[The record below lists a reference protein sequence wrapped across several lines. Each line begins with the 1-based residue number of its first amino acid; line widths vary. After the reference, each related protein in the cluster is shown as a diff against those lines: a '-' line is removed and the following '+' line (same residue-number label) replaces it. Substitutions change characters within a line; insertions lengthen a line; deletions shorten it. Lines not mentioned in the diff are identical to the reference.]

1 MMEWETGMM
10 VAALGLPWVALLVVQ
25 GRGSWLEGNRLGRW
39 LWLVPAFVTATLIWR
54 VAAQPAGTIE
64 VARLLDWLPEK
75 GIGIDLHVD
84 GLSLFFGLVVSGMGT
99 LIFLY
104 TKGYFSDKPKE
115 MKLFNSYLLFFMA
128 AMLGTVFSGNLLSLY
143 IWWELTGIASFFLIG
158 YLHESDEA
166 RKGARMALITT
177 ISTGMC
183 LLAGIL
189 LVGLTAGTFSITEL
203 VERAP
208 EMAGS
213 GTWQAGFVLIMIG
226 AFGKSAQFP
235 FHYWLPNAMSAPT
248 PVSAYLHSA
257 TMVKLG
263 VFLVARTYPIFSDLD
278 MWAPLLMCVG
288 FTTFLLGAGFSL
300 LSNNLKAILA
310 YSTVSQLG
318 FLIGFYG
325 MSPAGGTHWD
335 LLHISNHVLYK
346 GALFMVVG
354 VIDHATGIKDIRQLG
369 GLRRRL
375 PLLFWI
381 SLISAASMAGF
392 IGTTGFLSKE
402 YMLKEKL
409 DYLSDGVFLNA
420 FPIILVIIGSIFK
433 VAFSARFVLHVF
445 AGPESP
451 KAVAHFHKPGFL
463 LQLPALIL
471 TSMTL
476 IGGLFP
482 ALTSRVLTAFVSP
495 GLQATQVD
503 KLKIWH
509 GFGSTAFQISC
520 AILVAGFILYAIAQ
534 KTAWRWAEIP
544 GWIRFDNG
552 FTKGMDGLPA
562 AGASITRWLGVEHP
576 KFHLPVII
584 GVALIWVGI
593 PLLSAP
599 AMPALPAFGES
610 EVMVTLLATA
620 IIVCAG
626 LCLLIVRAW
635 QAQVILMGVIGFLV
649 TFYFVLFRA
658 PDLALTQILV
668 ESASLLLL
676 LVLLQRFPSLRTLK
690 SGMSRLR
697 KSINAVIAVGAGAL
711 VFCLTLVFTGDPAS
725 APLGHEYLEA
735 SLPKAK
741 GTNAVNTILV
751 DFRGIDTLLEI
762 GVLVIAT
769 LGILGLLIRR
779 QPTKPNA

>member
-1 MMEWETGMM
+1 MKEWETGL
-10 VAALGLPWVALLVVQ
+10 VLAALALPWLALLVVQ
-25 GRGSWLEGNRLGRW
+25 GRGSLLEGRSLGSW
-39 LWLVPAFVTATLIWR
+39 LWLIPALVTGAVAWR
-54 VAAQPAGTIE
+54 VLAQPVGFVE
-64 VARLLDWLPEK
+64 VIRVLDWLPEQ
-75 GIGIDLHVD
+75 GIGIDVQVD

-104 TKGYFSDKPKE
+104 SGGYFEDQPRE
-115 MKLFNSYLLFFMA
+115 MKKFNSYLLFFMA
-128 AMLGTVFSGNLLSLY
+128 AMLGTIFSGNLLSLY

-158 YLHESDEA
+158 YLHESEEA

-177 ISTGMC
+177 ITTGMC

-189 LVGLTAGTFSITEL
+189 LVGMTAGTFVITEL

-208 EMAGS
+208 ELVDS
-213 GTWQAGFVLIMIG
+213 RTWQAGFVLIMIG

-263 VFLVARTYPIFSDLD
+263 VFLIARTYPIFSDLD
-278 MWAPLLMCVG
+278 IWEPLLISIG
-288 FTTFLLGAGFSL
+288 FTTFLVGAGMAL
-300 LSNNLKAILA
+300 LSNKLKAILA

-318 FLIGFYG
+318 FLVGFYG
-325 MSPAGGTHWD
+325 MSPLGGTHWD
-335 LLHISNHVLYK
+335 LLHILNHVLYK

-420 FPIILVIIGSIFK
+420 FPITLVIIGSILK

-463 LQLPALIL
+463 IQFPALIL
-471 TSMTL
+471 TVMTL
-476 IGGLFP
+476 VGGLFP
-482 ALTSRVLTAFVSP
+482 HLTGSVLGRFAIP
-495 GLQATQVD
+495 GLQSMEME
-503 KLKIWH
+503 KLKLWH
-509 GFGSTAFQISC
+509 GFDSTAFQISC
-520 AILVAGFILYAIAQ
+520 AILLAGFVLYAIAQ
-534 KTAWRWAEIP
+534 KTAWKWAEIP
-544 GWIRFDNG
+544 RWVRFDEG
-552 FTKGMDGLPA
+552 FSFVMDRLPA
-562 AGASITRWLGVEHP
+562 AGACVTRWLGVEHP

-584 GVALIWVGI
+584 GVALVWVGI

-599 AMPALPAFGES
+599 AFPALPAFGEGG
-610 EVMVTLLATA
+610 LLATIVA
-620 IIVCAG
+620 TTLIVCAG
-626 LCLLIVRAW
+626 LCLLIVRFW

-668 ESASLLLL
+668 ESATLLLL
-676 LVLLQRFPSLRTLK
+676 LVLLQRFPSLRNLR
-690 SGMSRLR
+690 SGMSGLR
-697 KSINAVIAVGAGAL
+697 KSINAVIAIGTGL
-711 VFCLTLVFTGDPAS
+711 MVFVLTLVFTGSPALS
-725 APLGHEYLEA
+725 PLGEQYLEA

-751 DFRGIDTLLEI
+751 DFRGFDTLLEV

-779 QPTKPNA
+779 QPAKPDA

>member
-1 MMEWETGMM
+1 MTEWETGIIL
-10 VAALGLPWVALLVVQ
+10 AALVLPWLALVFVQ
-25 GRGSWLEGNRLGRW
+25 GRGSWLEGRRLGRW
-39 LWLVPAFVTATLIWR
+39 LWLVPALVTGAIIWR
-54 VAAQPAGTIE
+54 VLVQPVGT
-64 VARLLDWLPEK
+64 VDVTRVLDWLPEW
-75 GIGIDLHVD
+75 GIGIDVQVD

-104 TKGYFSDKPKE
+104 SAGYFADKPQE
-115 MKLFNSYLLFFMA
+115 MKKFNSYLLFFMA

-158 YLHESDEA
+158 YLHESEEA

-177 ISTGMC
+177 ITTGMC

-189 LVGLTAGTFSITEL
+189 LVGMTAGTFVITEL

-208 EMAGS
+208 ELSDS

-263 VFLVARTYPIFSDLD
+263 VFLIARTYPIFSDLEI
-278 MWAPLLMCVG
+278 WEPLLISIG
-288 FTTFLLGAGFSL
+288 FTTFLVGAGFAL
-300 LSNNLKAILA
+300 LSNKLKAILA

-318 FLIGFYG
+318 FLVGFYG
-325 MSPAGGTHWD
+325 MSPVGGTHWD
-335 LLHISNHVLYK
+335 LLHIFNHVLYK

-420 FPIILVIIGSIFK
+420 FPITLVIIGSILK

-463 LQLPALIL
+463 IQLPALIL
-471 TSMTL
+471 TVMTL
-476 IGGLFP
+476 VGGLLP
-482 ALTSRVLTAFVSP
+482 SLTGRVLGAFAIP
-495 GLQATQVD
+495 GLQSAEMS
-503 KLKIWH
+503 KLKLWH

-520 AILVAGFILYAIAQ
+520 AILVAGFVLYAFAQ
-534 KTAWRWAEIP
+534 KTAWKWAEIP
-544 GWIRFDNG
+544 RWARFDEG
-552 FTKGMDGLPA
+552 FSFGIDRLPE
-562 AGASITRWLGVEHP
+562 AGARLTRWLGVEHP
-576 KFHLPVII
+576 KYHLPVII

-599 AMPALPAFGES
+599 SFPALPAFGEGS
-610 EVMVTLLATA
+610 LLVTVVATA
-620 IIVCAG
+620 LIVCAG
-626 LCLLIVRAW
+626 ICLLIVRFY

-668 ESASLLLL
+668 ESATLLLL
-676 LVLLQRFPSLRTLK
+676 LVLLQRFPSLRTLR
-690 SGMSRLR
+690 SGMSGFR
-697 KSINAVIAVGAGAL
+697 KSINALIAIATGL
-711 VFCLTLVFTGDPAS
+711 MVFFLTLVFTGSPATS
-725 APLGHEYLEA
+725 GLGQEYLEA

-751 DFRGIDTLLEI
+751 DFRGFDTLLEV

-779 QPTKPNA
+779 QPAKPNV